1 MTQAMRPII
10 ANVERLHAL
19 MDRDGLAAV
28 VVRSGKNFTY
38 LAGFAQPGT
47 LARHLDFADSPREVL
62 LVWPRGGEPALVLN
76 EFVAPLAERDSW
88 LSRIEVVSGYGE
100 SPYARAAAVLKE
112 QGLGAGRIGFE
123 KAAISAANWE
133 TLGTLLPRASIADC
147 SGLMDEVRWIKTPGE
162 VALLREAADLLD
174 EALLEVFP
182 TVREGETER
191 AVHGRIVGACIRRG
205 AGWAHGILNSS
216 RNPVM
221 YGGEGDMAFRR
232 GDVIRNDYVSYLR
245 GYPGHQSRTVVLGR
259 PSDEQRRTYATVR
272 DIYRA
277 TLERCVPGARA
288 ADVYRF
294 AADAFARHGFADRL
308 TIAGHGVG
316 AWWHQQPPYLVA
328 GSEGV
333 LEAGMVIAT
342 EPHVRYWHL
351 QDMIHITE
359 AGPELLSSRFNT
371 DEMLVV
377 GDG

>member
-1 MTQAMRPII
+1 MSQGKRTII

-38 LAGFAQPGT
+38 LAGFALPGT

-62 LVWPRGGEPALVLN
+62 LVWPRRGEPVLVLN
-76 EFVAPLAERDSW
+76 EFVAPLARRDSW
-88 LSRIEVVSGYGE
+88 VTRIEELPGYGE
-100 SPYARAAAVLKE
+100 SPYARAAAALKE
-112 QGLGAGRIGFE
+112 QGLADERIGFE

-133 TLGTLLPRASIADC
+133 QLGPLLPRAAIADC
-147 SGLMDEVRWIKTPGE
+147 SRLMDEVRWIKTPGE

-182 TVREGETER
+182 TVREGETEH
-191 AVHGRIVGACIRRG
+191 AVHGRIVNVCLQRG
-205 AGWAHGILNSS
+205 AGWVHGILNSS
-216 RNPVM
+216 RNTVM
-221 YGGEGDMAFRR
+221 YGGEGELAFRR

-272 DIYRA
+272 DVYRS
-277 TLERCVPGARA
+277 TIEQCRPGARA
-288 ADVYRF
+288 EDIYRF
-294 AADAFARHGFADRL
+294 AAEAFAGKGFADRL

-316 AWWHQQPPYLVA
+316 AWWHQQPPYLVP
-328 GSEGV
+328 GSDGV

-342 EPHVRYWHL
+342 EPHVGYWHL
-351 QDMIHITE
+351 QDMILITDD
-359 AGPELLSSRFNT
+359 GPVLLSARFNT

-377 GDG
+377 GD